1 MVFNYFNYRVPC
13 LFVTNLKEVGV
24 LVRSSQGLAVAE
36 FGELTGA
43 LVSNGICE
51 CQVQRISGM

>member
-1 MVFNYFNYRVPC
+1 M
-13 LFVTNLKEVGV
+13 TNLKEVGV
-24 LVRSSQGLAVAE
+24 LVRSSRGLAVAE

-51 CQVQRISGM
+51 CQVLRISGM